1 MTASSLPD
9 PYLYM
14 ASHRGFSHRHRCHP
28 TPAPMAR
35 GIGGKGLG
43 PTPPAL
49 SSGWSG
55 WSGGGAEVA
64 KAGDERGGSFSTGLV
79 LLGF

>member
-1 MTASSLPD
+1 
-9 PYLYM
+9 
-14 ASHRGFSHRHRCHP
+14 
-28 TPAPMAR
+28 MAR